1 MYSFSRRA
9 VAVAVIPAFVLA
21 GCYVVPVAPD
31 GRPLA
36 VYPVPPYGA
45 APATAPAPAPTTVVT
60 TARLYPSN
68 DIAAQAG
75 VLTGTVTNHMN
86 GRGEFQL
93 HYAGELMSGDAT
105 RVNNDQRRG
114 VANAYGPR
122 GTYMN
127 CQYQMNSTTQGTGT
141 CTMSNGGRYQLHIGS

>member
-1 MYSFSRRA
+1 MFGLSRKLIA
-9 VAVAVIPAFVLA
+9 VAALPLFALT

-36 VYPVPPYGA
+36 VYPVPPGA
-45 APATAPAPAPTTVVT
+45 AAPVPAPATVVT
-60 TARLYPSN
+60 TARLYPAN
-68 DIAAQAG
+68 DLAVQSG
-75 VLTGTVTNHMN
+75 VLTGTVTNHLN
-86 GRGEFQL
+86 GRGDFQL
-93 HYAGELMSGDAT
+93 TYQGEVMSGEAT

-114 VANAYGPR
+114 VANAYGAR

-141 CTMSNGGRYQLHIGS
+141 CTMSNGARYQLHLGS

>member
-1 MYSFSRRA
+1 MFGLSRWV
-9 VAVAVIPAFVLA
+9 VAVATLPAFLLA

-36 VYPVPPYGA
+36 VYPVPPQSGM
-45 APATAPAPAPTTVVT
+45 PVPAPAPTTLVT
-60 TARLYPSN
+60 TARLYPAN
-68 DIAAQAG
+68 DVAAQAG
-75 VLTGTVTNHMN
+75 VLTGMVTNHMN

-93 HYAGELMSGDAT
+93 NYAGEVMTGEAT

-127 CQYQMNSTTQGTGT
+127 CQYQMNSPAQGTGT

>member
-1 MYSFSRRA
+1 MSSFSRRA
-9 VAVAVIPAFVLA
+9 VAVAVIPAVVLA

-36 VYPVPPYGA
+36 VYPVPSYGA
-45 APATAPAPAPTTVVT
+45 APAPAPAPTTVVT

-68 DIAAQAG
+68 DVAAQAG

-93 HYAGELMSGDAT
+93 SYQGEAMSGEAT

>member
-1 MYSFSRRA
+1 MFSVSRRA
-9 VAVAVIPAFVLA
+9 VAVAVIRAFARA

-36 VYPVPPYGA
+36 AYPVPPYGA
-45 APATAPAPAPTTVVT
+45 APAPAPTTVVT
-60 TARLYPSN
+60 AARLYPSN
-68 DIAAQAG
+68 DVAAQAG

-93 HYAGELMSGDAT
+93 NYAGEVMSGEAT

-127 CQYQMNSTTQGTGT
+127 CQYQMNSTTQGPGT
-141 CTMSNGGRYQLHIGS
+141 CTM